1 MKRRLSC
8 SFIALIGALLLATPV
23 FAQAAAPAAK
33 PATKADTSFIR
44 FGEAA
49 KPRTPGTIRVATYNV
64 LNFFD
69 SDPATRTHSE
79 GDAAPIK
86 PEGEREAAAG
96 AIRAI
101 NADVVALEEVESLA
115 VVKAFVAKYL
125 ADMGYEHAVLI
136 ESEDPR
142 GIDNAVISRFPIVHS
157 EAYGQRPLGGKQPA
171 LEGNRPNPLAGNDMV
186 FRRSPLRAD
195 IKIPGKAFGGGEE
208 DSYQLTLIAVH
219 HKSGRW
225 SEYWRLAEANGVLS
239 IIKEIE
245 AKNPAANVVVLGDFN
260 AQVTDAPIQAY
271 LAGGLIDTFA
281 AKSAQWSPSVVSHES
296 GRRIDLILLN
306 KNANDEFVADSPFVF
321 GMPARPEGADWRRT
335 APPEGY
341 ASDHYPVVI
350 DLKPGKAESTQ
361 PKNSK
366 Q

>member
-1 MKRRLSC
+1 MNRTLSC
-8 SFIALIGALLLATPV
+8 SLAAMASALVFVLPV
-23 FAQAAAPAAK
+23 FGQASAPAAK
-33 PATKADTSFIR
+33 PEPKAGTSLIR
-44 FGEAA
+44 FGEPA
-49 KPRTPGTIRVATYNV
+49 KPRTPGTIRVATYNL

-101 NADVVALEEVESLA
+101 NADIVAIEEVESLP

-125 ADMGYEHAVLI
+125 ADMGYDHAVLI

-142 GIDNAVISRFPIVHS
+142 GIDNAFISRFPITHS

-171 LEGNRPNPLAGNDMV
+171 LEGNRPNPLAGNDMM

-195 IKIPGKAFGGGEE
+195 IKVPGDAFGGGDDE
-208 DSYQLTLIAVH
+208 SYALTLIAVH

-225 SEYWRLAEANGVLS
+225 SEYWRVAEVNGVIS

-260 AQVTDAPIQAY
+260 AQVTDAPIKAY
-271 LAGGLIDTFA
+271 LEGGLIDTFA
-281 AKSAQWSPSVVSHES
+281 AKAAKWSPAVVSHES
-296 GRRIDLILLN
+296 GRRIDMILLN
-306 KNANDEFVADSPFVF
+306 KNANDEFVAESPFIF
-321 GMPARPEGADWRRT
+321 GMPARPEGADWRT
-335 APPEGY
+335 TPPPEGY

-350 DLKPGKAESTQ
+350 DLKPAKAAAAN
-361 PKNSK
+361 PK
-366 Q
+366 

>member
-1 MKRRLSC
+1 MNQFFKRT
-8 SFIALIGALLLATPV
+8 LIPLACMFAAATQT
-23 FAQAAAPAAK
+23 FAQAPATKPAPAASK
-33 PATKADTSFIR
+33 PDTSLIR

-49 KPRTPGTIRVATYNV
+49 KPRTPGTIRVATYNL

-101 NADVVALEEVESLA
+101 NADIVAIEEVESLP

-125 ADMGYEHAVLI
+125 ADMGYDHAVLI

-142 GIDNAVISRFPIVHS
+142 GIDNAFISRFPITHS

-171 LEGNRPNPLAGNDMV
+171 LEGNRPNPLAGNDMM

-195 IKIPGKAFGGGEE
+195 IKVPGKAFGGGDD
-208 DSYQLTLIAVH
+208 DSYELTLIAVH

-225 SEYWRLAEANGVLS
+225 SEYWRVAEVNGVIS

-260 AQVTDAPIQAY
+260 AQVTDAPIKAY
-271 LAGGLIDTFA
+271 LEGGLIDTFA
-281 AKSAQWSPSVVSHES
+281 AKASKWSPAIVSHES
-296 GRRIDLILLN
+296 GRRIDMILLN
-306 KNANDEFVADSPFVF
+306 KNANDEFAAESPFIF
-321 GMPARPEGADWRRT
+321 GMPARPDGADWRT
-335 APPEGY
+335 TPPPEGY

-350 DLKPGKAESTQ
+350 DLKPAKAAAAN
-361 PKNSK
+361 PK
-366 Q
+366 

>member
-1 MKRRLSC
+1 MS
-8 SFIALIGALLLATPV
+8 AG
-23 FAQAAAPAAK
+23 AQASATKPAPAAK
-33 PATKADTSFIR
+33 PDSSLIR

-49 KPRTPGTIRVATYNV
+49 KPRTPGTIRIATYNL

-86 PEGEREAAAG
+86 PEGERQAAAG

-115 VVKAFVAKYL
+115 VVKAFITKYL
-125 ADMGYEHAVLI
+125 GDMGYEHAVLI

-142 GIDNAVISRFPIVHS
+142 GIDNAVISRFPITYS
-157 EAYGQRPLGGKQPA
+157 EAYDSRPLGGKQPA
-171 LEGNRPNPLAGNDMV
+171 LEGNRPNPLAGNDMK

-195 IKIPGKAFGGGEE
+195 IKVPGKAFGAGEDQTYE
-208 DSYQLTLIAVH
+208 VTVIAVH

-225 SEYWRLAEANGVLS
+225 SEYWRLAEVNGVLA
-239 IIKEIE
+239 IVKEIE
-245 AKNPAANVVVLGDFN
+245 AKNPAANIVVLGDFK
-260 AQVTDAPIQAY
+260 AQVTDAPIRAY
-271 LAGGLIDTFA
+271 LEGGLIDTFA
-281 AKSAQWSPSVVSHES
+281 AKAAKWSPAVISHES

-306 KNANDEFVADSPFVF
+306 KNANDEFVAESPFIF
-321 GMPARPEGADWRRT
+321 GMPARPEGADWRTT

-350 DLKPGKAESTQ
+350 DLKPGKAVGSN
-361 PKNSK
+361 PKK
-366 Q
+366 